1 MAENKNDSIIFEAED
16 GTEVEFAVLE
26 QTTLGGINY
35 LFVVDKADDESFLI
49 LREDSGADTEEM
61 AAYDIVEDEK
71 EIREGVSEYLSEV
84 GYNVISAEDGMQAI
98 EIFNKNNHGK
108 NSISRSPSFTGRRVY

>member
-49 LREDSGADTEEM
+49 LREDSEADTEEM

-71 EIREGVSEYLSEV
+71 ELDAVIRIFDELLEDVNLEV
-84 GYNVISAEDGMQAI
+84 
-98 EIFNKNNHGK
+98 
-108 NSISRSPSFTGRRVY
+108 

>member
-49 LREDSGADTEEM
+49 LREDSGADT

-71 EIREGVSEYLSEV
+71 ELDAVIRIFDELLEDVNLEV
-84 GYNVISAEDGMQAI
+84 
-98 EIFNKNNHGK
+98 
-108 NSISRSPSFTGRRVY
+108 

>member
-35 LFVVDKADDESFLI
+35 LFVVDKADDVSLLI
-49 LREDSGADTEEM
+49 LGEDSGADTEEM

-71 EIREGVSEYLSEV
+71 ELDAVIRIFDELLEDVNLEV
-84 GYNVISAEDGMQAI
+84 
-98 EIFNKNNHGK
+98 
-108 NSISRSPSFTGRRVY
+108 

>member
-49 LREDSGADTEEM
+49 LREDSGTDTEEM

-71 EIREGVSEYLSEV
+71 ELDAVIRIFDELLEDVNLEV
-84 GYNVISAEDGMQAI
+84 
-98 EIFNKNNHGK
+98 
-108 NSISRSPSFTGRRVY
+108 

>member
-1 MAENKNDSIIFEAED
+1 M
-16 GTEVEFAVLE
+16 E

-71 EIREGVSEYLSEV
+71 ELDAVIRIFDELLEDVNLEV
-84 GYNVISAEDGMQAI
+84 
-98 EIFNKNNHGK
+98 
-108 NSISRSPSFTGRRVY
+108 